1 MDPTP
6 YLQLE
11 AAPQAVFRAL
21 PARADTVRY
30 RVGVRA
36 GQPDAGVR
44 EIRWSE
50 MATEIRAAAAWL
62 ARQGVGPGERNA
74 IFAGNQPAW
83 LFAALAIE
91 ATGAAMVPVYPTT
104 TVDGLAYVLVHGDVT
119 VLFVDGDALLVRA
132 ALALAEVPRLR
143 HIVCFGARSASAAAL
158 THAVDTGAL
167 SVEAAAAA
175 AAKLV
180 DWATVQADGA
190 EVDRQDPGRFERT
203 LDGLNLDLP
212 GVMLYTSGTTGR
224 PKGVPLTH
232 RNVGINGCDWIRTN
246 APLVEPGDVDVLW
259 LPMSHIFG
267 FGEACLGNTLGFV
280 STLASPADALALLPQ
295 VRPHVFMSVPAYWEK
310 LAQRAAEAGPDEAA
324 VGARLRELVGDRL
337 RFCLSGGAGLER
349 SVKELFWRH
358 GLLIIEG
365 YGLTEAS
372 PTLTLN
378 RPDRFRFDTVGLPLP
393 SVDLRLADDGEILAR
408 GPTIFGGYHKD
419 PEATARTFDADGYLL
434 TGDLGRFTEDGF
446 LQIIGRKKEI
456 LVTAGGKN
464 VPPAN
469 IEQRFADDPLFA
481 HVVVHGDG
489 KRYLVA
495 GVWLDPEAASAATA
509 GMAPVAAQAHLRALV
524 RGRIDAV
531 NSGLESY
538 MTLKDFRIFD
548 EPLTVA
554 DGMLTATLK
563 LRRNAIHARFGAA
576 LEELYA

>member
-6 YLQLE
+6 FLGLE
-11 AAPQAVFRAL
+11 AAPQAVFRTL
-21 PARADTVRY
+21 PERADLVRF
-30 RVGVRA
+30 RVGVRP
-36 GQPDAGVR
+36 GQPDEGVR

-50 MATEIRAAAAWL
+50 MAQEIRNAAAWL
-62 ARQGVGPGERNA
+62 IDRGVGVGERNA

-83 LFAALAIE
+83 IFAALAIE
-91 ATGAAMVPVYPTT
+91 ASGAAMVPVYPTT
-104 TVDGLAYVLVHGDVT
+104 TVDGLAYVLDHGDVT
-119 VLFVDGDALLVRA
+119 VLFVDADALLVRA
-132 ALALAEVPRLR
+132 ALALPSVPRLR
-143 HIVCFGARSASAAAL
+143 HLVTFGSRAAADATL
-158 THAVDTGAL
+158 RRAVDEGDLAAD
-167 SVEAAAAA
+167 AAAAA
-175 AAKLV
+175 SAMLL
-180 DWATVQADGA
+180 DWATLQADGA
-190 EVDRQDPGRFERT
+190 AADRADPGRFERRLDT
-203 LDGLNLDLP
+203 LDLDQP

-224 PKGVPLTH
+224 PKGVPLSH

-246 APLVEPGDVDVLW
+246 APLIEPGDVDLLW

-280 STLASPADALALLPQ
+280 STLATPADALALLPQ

-324 VGARLRELVGDRL
+324 IGARLRALVGDRL

-349 SVKELFWRH
+349 GVKELFWRH
-358 GLLIIEG
+358 GLLILEG

-393 SVDLRLADDGEILAR
+393 SVELRLADDGEILAR
-408 GPTIFGGYHKD
+408 GPTIFAGYHKD

-434 TGDLGRFTEDGF
+434 TGDLGRFTDDGF

-481 HVVVHGDG
+481 HVVVYGDG

-495 GVWLDPEAASAATA
+495 GVWLDPDAAAAATA
-509 GMAPVAAQAHLRALV
+509 GVAPDERPAHLRALV
-524 RGRIDAV
+524 RERFDAV
-531 NSGLESY
+531 NRGLESY
-538 MTLKDFRIFD
+538 MTLKDFQIFD

-554 DGMLTATLK
+554 DGFLTATLK
-563 LRRNAIHARFGAA
+563 LRRNAINARFGAA